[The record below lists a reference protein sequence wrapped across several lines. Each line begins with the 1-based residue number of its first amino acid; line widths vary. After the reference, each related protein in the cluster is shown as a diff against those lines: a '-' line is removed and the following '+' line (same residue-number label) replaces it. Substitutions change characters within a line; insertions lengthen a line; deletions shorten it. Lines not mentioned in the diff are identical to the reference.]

1 MNELDDLYRTDYPQ
15 FLHNFDE
22 ALRRKEA
29 DTRREELGEKYA
41 GMNDWTADD
50 WNYMD
55 VEYAK
60 NAAMYER
67 IEADGS
73 IYHLWSEDGRQG
85 KREAACTIKTT
96 YQDGH
101 ETTEVRKVMVCSL
114 PEDSEKVIEGK
125 ATVRFTWTEKEAKP
139 VKSNKETLSKV
150 CAIANRIPATVSRK
164 DAFIEAWRIVRQ
176 GEVLFP
182 VNGVT
187 FLNRQKAL
195 ARLAKYNPKD
205 IHTILVPEFENQY
218 DSNAI
223 AVMATVNGGRG
234 FYRIGYVPKTETAI
248 AKAFLGRVPT
258 IRILDGDIR
267 GAKLQ
272 ISI

>member
-1 MNELDDLYRTDYPQ
+1 MSLTDYQ
-15 FLHNFDE
+15 HEYDE
-22 ALRRKEA
+22 ALRKN
-29 DTRREELGEKYA
+29 DTDARHEELRQKYA
-41 GMNDWTADD
+41 GMNGWTSDD

-60 NAAMYER
+60 NAAMYQR
-67 IEADGS
+67 IEADGHS
-73 IYHLWSEDGRQG
+73 FYHLWSEDGRQG
-85 KREAACTIKTT
+85 KHEVTCTIKTA

-125 ATVRFTWTEKEAKP
+125 ATVRFTWMEKEAKP
-139 VKSNKETLSKV
+139 IKSNKQILSKV
-150 CAIANRIPATVSRK
+150 CTIANRIPKTVSRK
-164 DAFIEAWRIVRQ
+164 DAFSQAWQIVRQ

-234 FYRIGYVPKTETAI
+234 FYRIGYVPKKDTAI